1 MWEDQ
6 ENIEL
11 KDRLSYRRP
20 FLYHHCPQRTHIT
33 KLSHLMLCTEFEA
46 NLDSQR
52 DPEFKTQNMLH
63 QYINSNNNEPNI
75 KHQLPSKLPVA
86 LCPML
91 P

>member
-1 MWEDQ
+1 
-6 ENIEL
+6 
-11 KDRLSYRRP
+11 
-20 FLYHHCPQRTHIT
+20 
-33 KLSHLMLCTEFEA
+33 MLCTEFEA
-46 NLDSQR
+46 NLDGQR